1 MFDQLVVGAAPG
13 DAITDSAFL
22 LHDRLRLL
30 GPARIYAEHR
40 EPGLRRGV
48 LPLSEMSSRPN
59 AARPL
64 VFHASMGSWPVLR
77 AVERETDIVLV
88 YHNFSP
94 PEPFAAFAPAV
105 ASDLVRAR
113 WELERIRPRVR
124 LAIAVSEF
132 NAGELRDLGFTDV
145 VVIPPTPDVFRLSN
159 RTPDVAMLQRISSWG
174 DGPLVLS
181 VAQLLPHK
189 RVDRTLA
196 AFAVLQ
202 QEFRPDARL
211 ALVGTDRFSTYSAS
225 LRSLAES
232 LGIREPQFLG
242 KVTDEELAAL
252 YLRADVLLTLS
263 DHEGFCV
270 PVVEAMT
277 LGVPVIASDRAALPD
292 TVDDAGIIVDPE
304 DPVTTAALLDR
315 VVGDEELRH
324 ILIGRGV
331 SRAREL
337 DADATLPRLVE
348 AVCSTVPDL
357 AAQVRAQILARIG
370 ATP

>member
-13 DAITDSAFL
+13 DAITDNAFL
-22 LHDRLRLL
+22 LHDRLTKL
-30 GPARIYAEHR
+30 GPARVYAEHR
-40 EPGLRRGV
+40 EPGLRHDVR
-48 LPLSEMSSRPN
+48 PLEELSARPN
-59 AARPL
+59 ADRPL

-94 PEPFAAFAPAV
+94 PEPFAAFAPEV

-132 NAGELRDLGFTDV
+132 NAGELRDLGFTNV
-145 VVIPPTPDVFRLSN
+145 IVIPPTPDVFRLSK
-159 RTPDVAMLQRISSWG
+159 RTPDVAMLQRIGSWG

-196 AFAVLQ
+196 AFAILQ

-211 ALVGTDRFSTYSAS
+211 ALVGTDRFATYSAS
-225 LRSLAES
+225 LQALAES

-263 DHEGFCV
+263 EHEGFCV

-277 LGVPVIASDRAALPD
+277 LGVPVVASDRAALPD
-292 TVDDAGIIVDPE
+292 TVDDAGIIVDP
-304 DPVTTAALLDR
+304 DDSVTTAAFLDR
-315 VVGDEELRH
+315 VIRDDELRH

-331 SRAREL
+331 SRGREL
-337 DADATLPRLVE
+337 DADASLPRLVE

-357 AAQVRAQILARIG
+357 TDQVRTGMLARLG
-370 ATP
+370 VFP